1 MFISLDHLG
10 KDFRKK
16 PRALDDLTLDLPS
29 GMIGLVG
36 PNGAGKTTL
45 MRILC
50 GIASPTRGRVLV
62 DGCDLADAR
71 VRRALKRTLGYLPQ
85 DIEPYP
91 NLTPP
96 EFLDYVGVLKGMDD
110 ARERRRQAA
119 ELLERVGLADVA
131 RRRIGG
137 FSGGMRRR
145 VGIAQ
150 ALMGDPRLLVVDEP
164 TAGLDP
170 EERMRF
176 RTLLATLGGERTVI
190 LSTHILDDVAQ
201 TCPYAV
207 SYTHLDVYKRQ
218 AEVTYPRPLE
228 DLLEAAFERYCQE
241 VPWARDFELSPKSVV
256 RDMVETA
263 SDFKT
268 YVQRYKIARSEGTLL
283 RYLADAC
290 RVLDRTVPSDRR
302 DERLEDIVS
311 WLGFLVRSVDSSLVD
326 EWESAGSV
334 TDAAPPSADD
344 AVVADRRGLM
354 VLVRN
359 ALFSRVRLAALGRA
373 DELGRLDQEWGCG
386 EPRWQRA
393 LDAYYEAHEL
403 SLIHI

>member
-1 MFISLDHLG
+1 
-10 KDFRKK
+10 
-16 PRALDDLTLDLPS
+16 
-29 GMIGLVG
+29 
-36 PNGAGKTTL
+36 

-201 TCPYAV
+201 TCPYVCVLRGGHVRYDGATADLV
-207 SYTHLDVYKRQ
+207 GEARGRTWL
-218 AEVTYPRPLE
+218 TPPLCRAARAGRGGE
-228 DLLEAAFERYCQE
+228 RGLLAGGHALSSGGRCPSCRIAAGG
-241 VPWARDFELSPKSVV
+241 AR
-256 RDMVETA
+256 
-263 SDFKT
+263 
-268 YVQRYKIARSEGTLL
+268 ARG
-283 RYLADAC
+283 
-290 RVLDRTVPSDRR
+290 
-302 DERLEDIVS
+302 RLH
-311 WLGFLVRSVDSSLVD
+311 GPGVD
-326 EWESAGSV
+326 EPVTRSA
-334 TDAAPPSADD
+334 
-344 AVVADRRGLM
+344 VAGCTGYCSYRG
-354 VLVRN
+354 N
-359 ALFSRVRLAALGRA
+359 VRLAPSRT
-373 DELGRLDQEWGCG
+373 W
-386 EPRWQRA
+386 
-393 LDAYYEAHEL
+393 
-403 SLIHI
+403 